1 MSGFNPTEK
10 KAAFSIAILI
20 ALRMYGLFLI
30 MPVFSV
36 YAKTLAGS
44 TPFLTGLALGIYGLT
59 QAGLQIPLGLASDF
73 YGRKKILTIG
83 LLIFIAGSV
92 IAALSTSIYG
102 VVVGRAIQGMGAIA
116 STGMALIADV
126 SRPEQRTKM
135 MAIVGMSIGLA
146 FMLAF
151 ITAPPLY
158 GLFGV
163 SGLFWITAILAVLAL
178 IQLHV
183 FVSEPTKSIKKGF
196 SFIEF
201 CHTFKDMSLMSLNLS
216 VFVLHAVM
224 TAVFVVLPLILVEQ
238 LGFALPQHWKMYL
251 PVLLL
256 SVVLFI
262 PMIIL
267 HEKLK
272 KYFLFISLALFGLA
286 LSQLMLAWFNSSLL
300 IIAAMLVLYFAFF
313 NFLEA
318 AMPAMLSRI
327 AGTKYRG
334 AAMGGYS
341 TSQFLGAFV
350 GASIAGAMLQTSY
363 VSVFYA
369 TAILVLVSA
378 LIVMLVNIFLKNN

>member
-1 MSGFNPTEK
+1 MSGFNSTEK
-10 KAAFSIAILI
+10 KAAISIAILI
-20 ALRMYGLFLI
+20 SLRMYGLFLI

-36 YAKTLAGS
+36 YAKTLS
-44 TPFLTGLALGIYGLT
+44 QTTPFLIGLALGVYGLT
-59 QAGLQIPLGLASDF
+59 QALLQIPMGLASDF

-102 VVVGRAIQGMGAIA
+102 VVIGRAIQGMGAIA

-135 MAIVGMSIGLA
+135 MATIGMSIGLA

-151 ITAPPLY
+151 ITGPPLS

-163 SGLFWITAILAVLAL
+163 SGLFWITAILAFLAL
-178 IQLHV
+178 VQLHV
-183 FVSEPTKSIKKGF
+183 FVKEPKKHIKKGF
-196 SFIEF
+196 SFSEF
-201 CHTFKDMSLMSLNLS
+201 MLTFKNMQLMSLNVS

-238 LGFALPQHWKMYL
+238 LNFAAPDHWKMYL
-251 PVLLL
+251 PVLLI
-256 SVVLFI
+256 SVFFFV
-262 PMIIL
+262 PMIII

-272 KYFLFISLALFGLA
+272 KYFLFVSMALFGLA
-286 LSQLMLAWFNSSLL
+286 LSQLMLASFSSHLL
-300 IIAAMLVLYFAFF
+300 VISAMLVFYFAFF

-327 AGTKYRG
+327 AGEKYRG

-350 GASIAGAMLQTSY
+350 GASIAGILMQY
-363 VSVFYA
+363 NYHSVFYT
-369 TAILVLVSA
+369 TAVIVFLVAVLVKM
-378 LIVMLVNIFLKNN
+378 IDKKG

>member
-1 MSGFNPTEK
+1 MSGFNSTEK
-10 KAAFSIAILI
+10 KAAISIAILI

-36 YAKTLAGS
+36 YAKTLSAT
-44 TPFLTGLALGIYGLT
+44 TPFLIGLALGIYGLT
-59 QAGLQIPLGLASDF
+59 QAILQIPMGLASDF
-73 YGRKKILTIG
+73 FGRKNILTIG
-83 LLIFIAGSV
+83 LLIFIGGSV

-102 VVVGRAIQGMGAIA
+102 VVLGRAIQGMGAIA

-135 MAIVGMSIGLA
+135 MAIIGMSIGFA

-151 ITAPPLY
+151 ITGPPLS

-163 SGLFWITAILAVLAL
+163 SGLFWITAILALLAL
-178 IQLHV
+178 IQLHL
-183 FVSEPTKSIKKGF
+183 FVKEPKKHIKKGF
-196 SFIEF
+196 SFSEF
-201 CHTFKDMSLMSLNLS
+201 ALSFKNKQLMSLNVS

-238 LGFALPQHWKMYL
+238 LNFAAPEHWKMYL
-251 PVLLL
+251 PVLLI
-256 SVVLFI
+256 SVVIFV
-262 PMIIL
+262 PMIIM

-272 KYFLFISLALFGLA
+272 KYFLFVSLALFGLA
-286 LSQLMLAWFNSSLL
+286 LSQIMLANFSSSLL
-300 IIAAMLVLYFAFF
+300 IISAMLVLYFAFF

-327 AGTKYRG
+327 AGEKYRG

-350 GASIAGAMLQTSY
+350 GSSIAGIMMQSSY
-363 VSVFYA
+363 QNVFYG
-369 TAILVLVSA
+369 TAVLVVIA
-378 LIVMLVNIFLKNN
+378 AVLVRVMGKDSK